1 MPLKKRVL
9 NALVT
14 PNKRAKVAPRSTAS
28 QPIIIETQSSLSRLS
43 PRKALVEASRATNFE
58 SQLRESQ
65 AKDAIV
71 APAEGSEE
79 ATAALS
85 KAADEAT
92 DKGFDA
98 HLKDSFENINW
109 SRLPQ
114 YIKPLASQR
123 HRKSWIYRY
132 SYRVALL
139 KNPARLY
146 FVCRYCH
153 EHKYI
158 DAGRGGI
165 FETTRSPSAAAR
177 HLEERRSSHSYYAPR
192 KAPVAVQKSFLRR
205 VLKDSTIR
213 RFRLAAVGWLVKK
226 NHPLSEFESPA
237 FQRLLAI
244 ANLEA
249 DVLRYVVR
257 LYDYLKPRVVEEL
270 SQAIS
275 KIHLSF
281 DGWTT
286 KGGKR
291 GFLGVVA
298 HYVDHQGNLKDLPIA
313 LPQLTGAHSGEKMA
327 EVVSKTLQEFN
338 ISPLTVSYFVLNNA
352 SNNNSAVLTIAQ
364 KIGFNAVY
372 RRLRCGPHTINL
384 IGQFMREWRRDGPLG
399 VLLSIINYIKT
410 PQQYALFANFQRLAH
425 RELPIDAPAEERKI
439 LEPVKPVV
447 TRQNSYYLCFE
458 RAVKLQS
465 AVNAYANHYIKRVRD
480 EDTYAQSR
488 DALKPLKAA
497 TKRLEGRGKSG
508 GFGAIAEIILVFE
521 YLLGYY
527 EQRVKAYEA
536 VDYNAHNEAPKD
548 HLAINLRAA

>member
-192 KAPVAVQKSFLRR
+192 KAPVATSHN
-205 VLKDSTIR
+205 S
-213 RFRLAAVGWLVKK
+213 
-226 NHPLSEFESPA
+226 
-237 FQRLLAI
+237 
-244 ANLEA
+244 
-249 DVLRYVVR
+249 VLRYVVR

>member
-146 FVCRYCH
+146 FVCR
-153 EHKYI
+153 
-158 DAGRGGI
+158 
-165 FETTRSPSAAAR
+165 
-177 HLEERRSSHSYYAPR
+177 
-192 KAPVAVQKSFLRR
+192 
-205 VLKDSTIR
+205 
-213 RFRLAAVGWLVKK
+213 
-226 NHPLSEFESPA
+226 
-237 FQRLLAI
+237 
-244 ANLEA
+244 
-249 DVLRYVVR
+249 VLRYVVR

>member
-109 SRLPQ
+109 SRLP
-114 YIKPLASQR
+114 
-123 HRKSWIYRY
+123 H
-132 SYRVALL
+132 
-139 KNPARLY
+139 
-146 FVCRYCH
+146 
-153 EHKYI
+153 
-158 DAGRGGI
+158 
-165 FETTRSPSAAAR
+165 
-177 HLEERRSSHSYYAPR
+177 
-192 KAPVAVQKSFLRR
+192 
-205 VLKDSTIR
+205 
-213 RFRLAAVGWLVKK
+213 
-226 NHPLSEFESPA
+226 
-237 FQRLLAI
+237 
-244 ANLEA
+244 
-249 DVLRYVVR
+249 VLRYVVR